1 MVFYIVSATLCI
13 IQLCLFFYQ
22 YNAIAR
28 VKQIQ
33 LDLQKFDWKTL
44 MALEGDVIALKTM
57 LQKVNGR
64 ISGMS
69 NSKYDLADEIRKL
82 SPKPATEFLDG

>member
-1 MVFYIVSATLCI
+1 
-13 IQLCLFFYQ
+13 
-22 YNAIAR
+22 
-28 VKQIQ
+28 
-33 LDLQKFDWKTL
+33 

-82 SPKPATEFLDG
+82 SPQPATEFLDG

>member
-13 IQLCLFFYQ
+13 VQICLLFYQ
-22 YNAIAR
+22 RNAIAR
-28 VKQIQ
+28 VLAIQ

-64 ISGMS
+64 
-69 NSKYDLADEIRKL
+69 
-82 SPKPATEFLDG
+82 